1 VKKLEDI
8 LFITQAR
15 LNSERLPRKM
25 LKPFAGSNLMEI
37 CLNKMQKSKY
47 IPAANL
53 YLSAYEPELIDLAEK
68 MGVNVF
74 HRSLESIT
82 DEGIT
87 LQKIYEW
94 YKKLPFKYYVMVS
107 ACFPLLNVETID
119 KFIQHFIN
127 SPHEGLFAV
136 VERRTYYW
144 DKNGKMLNDWPA
156 GKLLDTKIVDPI
168 YEAGHCLYG
177 GTMEQIGRGLHMGSF
192 AEKNDPELFVIDN
205 EKEAFDIDWPW
216 QFEVNEL
223 LYDK

>member
-1 VKKLEDI
+1 MKNVKDV
-8 LFITQAR
+8 LFLTQAR

-25 LKPFAGSNLMEI
+25 LRPFAGSSLMEI
-37 CLNKMQKSKY
+37 CIEKMQRSEI
-47 IPAANL
+47 IPAENL
-53 YLSAYEPELIDLAEK
+53 YVSVYEQELIDLALK
-68 MGVNVF
+68 RGVNVYR
-74 HRSLESIT
+74 RSLESVT

-107 ACFPLLNVETID
+107 ACFPLLSVETID
-119 KFIQHFIN
+119 GFIQHFLD
-127 SPHEGLFAV
+127 SSHEGLFAV

-177 GTMEQIGRGLHMGSF
+177 GTMEQIGQGFHMGTFS
-192 AEKNDPELFVIDN
+192 KKDDPELFVMKN

-223 LYDK
+223 LYGK